1 MTLQDGEPIAV
12 DQLLPPFAQR
22 ADQWLVRRAAT
33 EALYDEG
40 LRFIG
45 FGSTILPEPIP
56 GQPINPAA
64 GVTLIEGTIRD
75 ALGVGRVDSLH
86 LKLDAVAARRRV
98 GMVLTRIVVAS
109 DLASASAESSLFF
122 HNGNNWDRA
131 VWRSQSLEV
140 VQSRLSSLPWSLTTR
155 KSKP

>member
-1 MTLQDGEPIAV
+1 MPSVWGA
-12 DQLLPPFAQR
+12 
-22 ADQWLVRRAAT
+22 
-33 EALYDEG
+33 
-40 LRFIG
+40 
-45 FGSTILPEPIP
+45 
-56 GQPINPAA
+56 
-64 GVTLIEGTIRD
+64 
-75 ALGVGRVDSLH
+75 VDSLH

-140 VQSRLSSLPWSLTTR
+140 GAVPPLVTSMVADDPQVKALMNLVDTIGAGFISPAMKERGLVVGTTVGGAVVLAQPHSSAH
-155 KSKP
+155 